1 VKNSNNDSSTCE
13 LCGKKFSSFAE
24 MQQHMT
30 IDHMQKGDIF
40 NTMTYNS
47 SVIDV
52 SSSLAKFVTGKN
64 LFHEIS
70 SYLKIFKNYLH

>member
-1 VKNSNNDSSTCE
+1 
-13 LCGKKFSSFAE
+13 

-40 NTMTYNS
+40 NTMTNNS

-52 SSSLAKFVTGKN
+52 SSPLAKFVTGKN
-64 LFHEIS
+64 LFQGIS
-70 SYLKIFKNYLH
+70 SCLKIFKNHLH